1 MPEFPL
7 PLKQGYCRDT
17 TYVKVLSRESCPA
30 SNVTMRGGPGCQ
42 QQLSPGM
49 NIQRIPAGFYLTKR
63 TSQFPASRDPRYF
76 LTEAA
81 ISAGT
86 RACMVPVAPVDQSG
100 DRARRGRIV
109 MCRHPAGN
117 VRYCRIQSALGC
129 RGHWSFWPG
138 TIRRLAQHCRSGRG
152 PYADRR
158 QPDDHAKPSRLA
170 GAWWR
175 ECLPGQRRIGQPWQA
190 ATGAALVI
198 AVTVATG
205 LRVGVCGCR

>member
-17 TYVKVLSRESCPA
+17 TYVKVLSREFCPA
-30 SNVTMRGGPGCQ
+30 SKVTMRGGPGYQ
-42 QQLSPGM
+42 QQLPPGM
-49 NIQRIPAGFYLTKR
+49 NMRRIPASFYLTKR
-63 TSQFPASRDPRYF
+63 TNQFPASRDPRDF

-86 RACMVPVAPVDQSG
+86 RACMVPVAPVDRSG

-109 MCRHPAGN
+109 MRRHPAGET
-117 VRYCRIQSALGC
+117 SAIAGY
-129 RGHWSFWPG
+129 R
-138 TIRRLAQHCRSGRG
+138 ARSA
-152 PYADRR
+152 ADRR

-175 ECLPGQRRIGQPWQA
+175 EGLPGQRRIGQPWQA

-198 AVTVATG
+198 TVTVATG